1 MARCPPHVSLPKVL
15 VQLTP
20 DLCARSGA
28 TVPLVTAPD
37 PNALMAR
44 VAEGDRAAFA
54 ELFQHFGPR
63 LQTFY
68 LRGGCRPDQANDLVQ
83 EVMLIVWRRADRF
96 DPKKASAGTWIY
108 TIARN
113 KRIDRIRR
121 ERRPEPDPEDP
132 AFVKGEPVQA
142 DVAVDA
148 SLVRQRLLAAIDELP
163 EQQAHVVRAAYLE
176 GKTLSVIAEELDK
189 PLGTIKSRMRL
200 AMQRLR
206 SSELLE
212 GVTP

>member
-1 MARCPPHVSLPKVL
+1 MAHGPPHVSLPKVL

-20 DLCARSGA
+20 DVRARSGA
-28 TVPLVTAPD
+28 TVPVVTASD
-37 PNALMAR
+37 PNALMRRIAD
-44 VAEGDRAAFA
+44 GDRAAFG
-54 ELFQHFGPR
+54 ELFRHYGPR

-96 DPKKASAGTWIY
+96 DPSKASAGTWIY

-113 KRIDRIRR
+113 KRIDRIRK
-121 ERRPEPDPEDP
+121 ERRPEPDPDDP
-132 AFVKGEPVQA
+132 AFVKGHAVQA

-148 SLVRQRLLAAIDELP
+148 QLVRKRLLAAIAELP
-163 EQQAHVVRAAYLE
+163 EHQAHVVRAAYLE

-206 SSELLE
+206 GSALLE
-212 GVTP
+212 GVAP

>member
-1 MARCPPHVSLPKVL
+1 MHARP
-15 VQLTP
+15 
-20 DLCARSGA
+20 GG
-28 TVPLVTAPD
+28 TVVRVTAPD
-37 PNALMAR
+37 QNALMAR
-44 VAEGDRAAFA
+44 IALGDRDAFA

-68 LRGGCRPDQANDLVQ
+68 LRGGCRPDQAADLVQ
-83 EVMLIVWRRADRF
+83 EVMLVVWRRADRF
-96 DPKKASAGTWIY
+96 DRNKAAASTWIY

-121 ERRPEPDPEDP
+121 ERRPEPDPDDP
-132 AFVKGEPVQA
+132 AFVKGTF
-142 DVAVDA
+142 VASDAVVDA
-148 SLVRQRLLAAIDELP
+148 AMVREKLLAAIDELP

-176 GKTLSVIAEELDK
+176 GKTLKVIASELDT
-189 PLGTIKSRMRL
+189 PLGTVKSRMRL

-206 SSELLE
+206 TSELLG